1 MSRNQQGKVFGQSD
15 YNSQNLQAESQTGFN
30 TTQND
35 INDFHSAINA
45 FKAQNP
51 YVEGG
56 EFETAA
62 NQELAGTAAGG
73 GQALSQTLQG
83 QSVRTGQ
90 NAGGAIAAGKEVAAE
105 NQRRLAGEEA
115 GATEARLGGETA
127 YNEAGL
133 KATGEIPGMEDK
145 LAEEEGGLGLGYM
158 NTAQKAGETPSF
170 WDTLGESFGGA
181 FGGAFGKGLGQWTEQ
196 ELTGSGSSGG
206 SGGDQNG

>member
-35 INDFHSAINA
+35 INDFSSAVGA

-51 YVEGG
+51 YVQGG

-105 NQRRLAGEEA
+105 NQR
-115 GATEARLGGETA
+115 RLGGETA